1 MKRLLATFAAFLF
14 LARMSMPAQNAAYP
28 GITGAGSPVGVVAC
42 SASSNSGQLYTDNST
57 GLVWTCVPPTWQLPT
72 KLMLTSAYTVSSNVF
87 TNMTGLSIPVAVNTK
102 YALICN
108 LVYQVSS
115 TSTIPQIRFTGP
127 TSPTAVSYSSLW
139 QQTANAA
146 PVFTI
151 GPAAAFSTTQGAAPT
166 AATTNFTLLLHLGLI
181 NGANAGTVQLQGAAS
196 VSGSFT
202 VQPTSWCAVQ

>member
-1 MKRLLATFAAFLF
+1 MRKLLGILALLFALQTSAL
-14 LARMSMPAQNAAYP
+14 AQNVAYP
-28 GITGAGSPVGVVAC
+28 GVTGAGSPVGVITCA
-42 SASSNSGQLYTDNST
+42 AASNSGQIYTDNPT
-57 GLVWTCVPPTWQLPT
+57 GLVWTCVPPNWQLPA

-87 TNMTGLSIPVAVNTK
+87 TNMTGLSIPVAANTN

-127 TSPTAVSYSSLW
+127 ASVTAVSYSSLW
-139 QQTANAA
+139 QQTASAA

-181 NGANAGTVQLQGAAS
+181 NGANVGTIQLQGAAS